1 MVEVGM
7 HSIKMGRYTGKLRV
21 FSWMFPFSRLYQA
34 RLSIF
39 RECCS
44 GSMKCIPWSEKIY
57 KNTWDE
63 QYYIVI
69 LQLYFLINL
78 LNHRVNIM
86 LRERVFNFTA
96 SLVGNVTVK
105 RTVTQT
111 FSTFVCFCH
120 VDQGKDLLS
129 QRYRKTKRIQLINP
143 EKLHLMILAHLLVV
157 FLLCSWVLTYGYF
170 TVFILWVIGQKS
182 STNSFW
188 RCPNC
193 PLLFWTP

>member
-1 MVEVGM
+1 
-7 HSIKMGRYTGKLRV
+7 
-21 FSWMFPFSRLYQA
+21 
-34 RLSIF
+34 
-39 RECCS
+39 
-44 GSMKCIPWSEKIY
+44 MKCILWSEKIY

-69 LQLYFLINL
+69 LQLYLLINL

-96 SLVGNVTVK
+96 SLVGNVTVN

-111 FSTFVCFCH
+111 FSTFVSAN
-120 VDQGKDLLS
+120 LLS
-129 QRYRKTKRIQLINP
+129 LRYRKTKRIQLINP
-143 EKLHLMILAHLLVV
+143 ENLLLMILAHLLVV
-157 FLLCSWVLTYGYF
+157 FLLCSWVLTYGYLS
-170 TVFILWVIGQKS
+170 VFIRWVIGQKS

-193 PLLFWTP
+193 PLLF

>member
-1 MVEVGM
+1 MICALLALRPISHITKKTLSYLHSTKIEQMTKTMVIFKRGAIFLCCIRCDPIPPQTSVQ
-7 HSIKMGRYTGKLRV
+7 
-21 FSWMFPFSRLYQA
+21 RLA
-34 RLSIF
+34 HTRNVTT
-39 RECCS
+39 CCS
-44 GSMKCIPWSEKIY
+44 
-57 KNTWDE
+57 WDE

-69 LQLYFLINL
+69 LQLYLLINL
-78 LNHRVNIM
+78 LNQRVNIM

-143 EKLHLMILAHLLVV
+143 ENLLLMILAHLLVV
-157 FLLCSWVLTYGYF
+157 FCFVLGYSHMATYQSLF
-170 TVFILWVIGQKS
+170 HV
-182 STNSFW
+182 STCN
-188 RCPNC
+188 RPKVVN
-193 PLLFWTP
+193 